1 MLPLLIDASILS
13 PLYLSARR
21 WTGVV
26 SAGRSAEELLPRR
39 DASPTVHID
48 IDIDRGRREGGEGK
62 MSKA

>member
-13 PLYLSARR
+13 PLYSSARR

-26 SAGRSAEELLPRR
+26 PAGRSAEELLPHR

-48 IDIDRGRREGGEGK
+48 IDIEIEGGERDEKRG
-62 MSKA
+62 